1 MTMDSVLKVK
11 ENKKNVAKF
20 ASVLEPFGLLMISLM
35 SSNCSPAS

>member
-11 ENKKNVAKF
+11 EKF

-35 SSNCSPAS
+35 SSNCSPAN